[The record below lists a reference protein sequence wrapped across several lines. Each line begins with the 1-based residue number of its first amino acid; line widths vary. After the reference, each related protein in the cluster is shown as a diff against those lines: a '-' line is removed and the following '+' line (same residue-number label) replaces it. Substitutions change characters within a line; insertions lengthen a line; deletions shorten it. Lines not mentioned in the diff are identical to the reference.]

1 MYARNYYT
9 AGSRKFQFT
18 EADKPVLRT
27 TCELYESGIDFN
39 LLAENMFKVIGIDN
53 LFIKRGD
60 DLRVYTKE
68 TVSIDEVR
76 FVLRGIKYQ

>member
-9 AGSRKFQFT
+9 AGNRKFQFT
-18 EADKPVLRT
+18 DDDKPVLRT
-27 TCELYESGIDFN
+27 TCELYESGIDFS
-39 LLAENMFKVIGIDN
+39 LLVDNMFKVIGIDN

>member
-1 MYARNYYT
+1 
-9 AGSRKFQFT
+9 
-18 EADKPVLRT
+18 
-27 TCELYESGIDFN
+27 
-39 LLAENMFKVIGIDN
+39 MFKVIGIDN

>member
-1 MYARNYYT
+1 M
-9 AGSRKFQFT
+9 
-18 EADKPVLRT
+18 RT
-27 TCELYESGIDFN
+27 TCELYESGIDFS

>member
-9 AGSRKFQFT
+9 AGNRKFQFT
-18 EADKPVLRT
+18 ESDKPVLRT
-27 TCELYESGIDFN
+27 ACELYESGIDFS

>member
-9 AGSRKFQFT
+9 AGNRKFQFT
-18 EADKPVLRT
+18 EVDKPVLRT
-27 TCELYESGIDFN
+27 TCELYESGIDFS